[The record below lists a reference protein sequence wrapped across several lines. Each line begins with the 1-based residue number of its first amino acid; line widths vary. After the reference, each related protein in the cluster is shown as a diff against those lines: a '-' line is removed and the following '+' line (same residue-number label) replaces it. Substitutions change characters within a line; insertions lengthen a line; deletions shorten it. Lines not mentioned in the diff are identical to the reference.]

1 MRLPPKFVFTS
12 TEMLTV
18 KVFIVIRNDKIDQ
31 VFFNVDPAIA
41 RTAAEARSR
50 ELTTKWAITQ
60 VVEQEVI
67 EACGGPVLA
76 DVSAD
81 LVYEW
86 GA

>member
-50 ELTTKWAITQ
+50 KAYYKIAGIPYYKGRGKFHDY
-60 VVEQEVI
+60 VVRKS
-67 EACGGPVLA
+67 
-76 DVSAD
+76 DVS
-81 LVYEW
+81 
-86 GA
+86 